1 MNSRY
6 RFILYALVIL
16 MVFGAIGLLAFEDPL
31 LESRSPSRDLNNW
44 VANLVVT
51 PQLSVPEDMLKHSV
65 LLGLK
70 NYIVNFD
77 FDRVC
82 WRPNA
87 KPCAPGNSLPFLIE
101 EKDKEKPAVIDQAG
115 TE

>member
-31 LESRSPSRDLNNW
+31 LESRSPSRDLNSW
-44 VANLVVT
+44 VANLSVS
-51 PQLSVPEDMLKHSV
+51 PQLSISEEMLKHPV

-70 NYIVNFD
+70 SYIVSFD

-82 WRPNA
+82 WRPNS

-101 EKDKEKPAVIDQAG
+101 EKDDEKPLAPEQASA
-115 TE
+115 E